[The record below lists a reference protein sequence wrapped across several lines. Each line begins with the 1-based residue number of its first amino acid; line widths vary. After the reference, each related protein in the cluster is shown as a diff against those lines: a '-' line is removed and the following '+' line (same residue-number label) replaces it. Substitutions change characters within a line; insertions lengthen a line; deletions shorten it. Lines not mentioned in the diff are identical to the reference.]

1 MATRSRTYL
10 PTDWQLWSYTPV
22 AGKFRLDFSA
32 LNGSDVLGAVGD
44 VGSIQ
49 VFDLDIAQINLDDGQ
64 RPEQSVFSSV
74 NPGTMALSAQLKTWD
89 ETTVKELY
97 NGKQVFLTLKN
108 EATNLH
114 PIFGKA
120 AVFFIGNIDSL
131 DIQLDPINSITNL
144 TITATDVSATA
155 LNVPLVF
162 SKTNIGKD
170 IDIEQA
176 FLDAKAAK
184 LINSYLSLDLTG
196 MLSTYENTGQITA
209 SFGEILNDFIASDVA
224 IWLPSYSQAYSGSYT
239 LERRLNIKTIST
251 TSTSGQLI
259 PESIISNI
267 AVGQDGANVPTSF
280 DIGNSTSTYTYGL
293 QSASIASN
301 PVVYTATIDVP
312 TAFLPTIAAK
322 ILSYTQKIQPLEVSV
337 RSAQSFQTI
346 VFDNGSGDYIWP
358 QYVWQNGSE
367 VKTTPSFTGGTYYH
381 TIVGTSHRIT
391 PDDWQTTYQLWKG
404 L

>member
-1 MATRSRTYL
+1 
-10 PTDWQLWSYTPV
+10 
-22 AGKFRLDFSA
+22 
-32 LNGSDVLGAVGD
+32 
-44 VGSIQ
+44 
-49 VFDLDIAQINLDDGQ
+49 
-64 RPEQSVFSSV
+64 
-74 NPGTMALSAQLKTWD
+74 
-89 ETTVKELY
+89 
-97 NGKQVFLTLKN
+97 
-108 EATNLH
+108 
-114 PIFGKA
+114 
-120 AVFFIGNIDSL
+120 
-131 DIQLDPINSITNL
+131 
-144 TITATDVSATA
+144 
-155 LNVPLVF
+155 
-162 SKTNIGKD
+162 
-170 IDIEQA
+170 
-176 FLDAKAAK
+176 
-184 LINSYLSLDLTG
+184 